1 MITFNKCIE
10 YVLKNR
16 KGDAFRD
23 FSPEDI
29 YATIQAS
36 AQVGAFCYV
45 VHDEELVG
53 VVTGV
58 PHEAIQQLHITQ
70 ILTTHKGALREMVSE
85 FRARFP
91 GWTLSATRGGTLSN
105 YGSRTKTLCNRL
117 SKQHLQ

>member
-1 MITFNKCIE
+1 MITFNECIE
-10 YVLKNR
+10 YVLANR
-16 KGDAFRD
+16 KGNAFRD
-23 FSPEDI
+23 FTREDI

-36 AQVGAFCYV
+36 AQAGAFCYV
-45 VHDEELVG
+45 VHNDKIVG
-53 VVTGV
+53 LVTGV

-91 GWTLSATRGGTLSN
+91 GWTLSGTRKGSLSN
-105 YGSRTKTLCNRL
+105 YGARTKTLCNRL